1 MGQQL
6 RNRVKRNRRK
16 AYNKRLHERQMAAK
30 KPETK

>member
-16 AYNKRLHERQMAAK
+16 AYNKRLHERLMAAK
-30 KPETK
+30 KSAAK